1 MLFLII
7 KSSYYHHRSVSVVL
21 WENLISRR
29 RSCRNP
35 AGVGLPP
42 SSLQAVHKRLYSFL
56 CRHDILYNSQYGF
69 RPNHSTTHAITE
81 FSTNVLNS
89 MDQGEHC
96 LSVFLDLSKAFDTIN
111 HNLLLRKRSHYGIR
125 GKALGWF
132 GSYLINRQQY
142 VSYKGVHSK
151 LFRLDYGVPQGLGPW
166 TRAIYIVFQ

>member
-1 MLFLII
+1 MKLAKVIPI
-7 KSSYYHHRSVSVVL
+7 YKAKSKESLGNYRP
-21 WENLISRR
+21 ISLL
-29 RSCRNP
+29 SNISNI
-35 AGVGLPP
+35 LEK
-42 SSLQAVHKRLYSFL
+42 AVHKRLYSFL

-81 FSTNVLNS
+81 FTTNVLNS

-96 LSVFLDLSKAFDTIN
+96 LSVFLDLSKALDTIN
-111 HNLLLRKRSHYGIR
+111 HNLLLRKLRHYGIR
-125 GKALGWF
+125 GKALEWF

-151 LFRLDYGVPQGLGPW
+151 LFRLYLWSSAGLGPW